1 MCTTSNE
8 LATALRETLCA
19 NEDGSPR
26 VPVHDYES
34 RPADFYLTDAQIQ
47 KKVREENHVYGNAEH
62 ADYFEDPTHETLQ
75 DMAART
81 AAVKARFSART

>member
-1 MCTTSNE
+1 MCTAMPLS
-8 LATALRETLCA
+8 
-19 NEDGSPR
+19 
-26 VPVHDYES
+26 
-34 RPADFYLTDAQIQ
+34 
-47 KKVREENHVYGNAEH
+47 EH